1 MEYVYNFLSRL
12 ALNNNRDWFE
22 AHKDEYH
29 SAKEIFD
36 DFTRQLIK
44 EISRWDPYISRR
56 RLTPEDCTYR
66 IYRDIRFSPDKT
78 PYKTHMA
85 CYIVRGGKNSPYPG
99 YYFHMEP
106 PEGSYFG
113 GNMLFAGLYNP
124 TPQIIASVRDEI
136 SVNGDALV
144 EALNKAKGFVLQ
156 FSKARKRVP
165 VEYEKVADEGW
176 RNLIRLR
183 EITMLSN
190 MSEEFLFAPG
200 SLAKRVSQRL
210 RYCLDLNKFLYRC
223 VDYAL
228 EGNK

>member
-1 MEYVYNFLSRL
+1 
-12 ALNNNRDWFE
+12 
-22 AHKDEYH
+22 
-29 SAKEIFD
+29 
-36 DFTRQLIK
+36 
-44 EISRWDPYISRR
+44 
-56 RLTPEDCTYR
+56 
-66 IYRDIRFSPDKT
+66 
-78 PYKTHMA
+78 
-85 CYIVRGGKNSPYPG
+85 
-99 YYFHMEP
+99 
-106 PEGSYFG
+106 
-113 GNMLFAGLYNP
+113 
-124 TPQIIASVRDEI
+124 
-136 SVNGDALV
+136 
-144 EALNKAKGFVLQ
+144 
-156 FSKARKRVP
+156 P